1 MTAHAQSGSEPNG
14 ASGAPTGRAPDAHQ
28 RVGVFLRETRQAR
41 GLSVEDVSTVLR
53 IRESHIGA
61 IEDGRFRDLPGST
74 YATGFVRSYARYLD
88 LDETAVVERF
98 KDEVAAVEAEA
109 ELVLPYATRER
120 RFPSPALLVAS
131 VLVAVVVYGAWHI
144 LSGAEQKGGPAA
156 DVAAGSTESP
166 ASPAAGGGAGAGAAD
181 TNTGDNA
188 GAGGATVVPAD
199 QTEPTGDKAPAKPAN
214 DKASFDLRGGAVD
227 LASVTPAVPVLP
239 VDPEVLEA
247 DAAFA
252 GIYASQPERM
262 QQSRPHVLVRALN
275 DSWIQ
280 LSDASG
286 GPMYSHILRKGE
298 DFAVP
303 SRPGVLLTVGNTGTV
318 RLVVDGRV
326 LPALGPDGTLRRD
339 IALDPERLSSL
350 H

>member
-1 MTAHAQSGSEPNG
+1 
-14 ASGAPTGRAPDAHQ
+14 
-28 RVGVFLRETRQAR
+28 VLLRETRQAR

-120 RFPSPALLVAS
+120 RLPSPALLVAS
-131 VLVAVVVYGAWHI
+131 VLVAAVVYGAWHI
-144 LSGAEQKGGPAA
+144 LAGAEQRGGPAA
-156 DVAAGSTESP
+156 DVAAGTEAP
-166 ASPAAGGGAGAGAAD
+166 AVPAAGSGAGTADTSASSGGAK
-181 TNTGDNA
+181 
-188 GAGGATVVPAD
+188 VVPAD
-199 QTEPTGDKAPAKPAN
+199 ESEPAGATDPAKPAN
-214 DKASFDLRGGAVD
+214 DKASFDLRGGAAVSAAAMPMTP
-227 LASVTPAVPVLP
+227 LAPI
-239 VDPEVLEA
+239 DPEVREA

-252 GIYASQPERM
+252 GINSPQTERVPE
-262 QQSRPHVLVRALN
+262 SRPHVLVRALN

-280 LSDASG
+280 LSDAAG
-286 GPMYSHILRKGE
+286 GPMFSHILRKGE

-339 IALDPERLSSL
+339 IALDPERLSAL

>member
-1 MTAHAQSGSEPNG
+1 MAAQAHSGSEPNG
-14 ASGAPTGRAPDAHQ
+14 ASGARTGRAPDAHQ
-28 RVGVFLRETRQAR
+28 RVGVFLRETRQAH

-53 IRESHIGA
+53 IRETHIGA

-74 YATGFVRSYARYLD
+74 YANGFVRSYARYLD
-88 LDETAVVERF
+88 LDEVAVVERF

-120 RFPSPALLVAS
+120 RLPSPAVLVAS

-144 LSGAEQKGGPAA
+144 LSGTEQKGGPTA
-156 DVAAGSTESP
+156 DIAGSTEAPAMP
-166 ASPAAGGGAGAGAAD
+166 ASGSATGAGATATSAGDATGSGGAA
-181 TNTGDNA
+181 
-188 GAGGATVVPAD
+188 VVPVD
-199 QTEPTGDKAPAKPAN
+199 QTEPAGDKAPAKPAN
-214 DKASFDLRGGAVD
+214 DKASFDLRGGAAD
-227 LASVTPAVPVLP
+227 LAKATPVAPVLP
-239 VDPEVLEA
+239 VDDEVREA

-252 GIYASQPERM
+252 GIYAPQPERV
-262 QQSRPHVLVRALN
+262 QASRPHVLVRALS

-303 SRPGVLLTVGNTGTV
+303 NRPGVLLTVGNTGTV
-318 RLVVDGRV
+318 RLVVNGRV

-339 IALDPERLSSL
+339 IALDPERLSAL

>member
-1 MTAHAQSGSEPNG
+1 
-14 ASGAPTGRAPDAHQ
+14 
-28 RVGVFLRETRQAR
+28 VFLRETRQTR

-53 IRESHIGA
+53 IRASHIGA

-88 LDETAVVERF
+88 LDETAIVERF

-120 RFPSPALLVAS
+120 RLPSPALLVAS
-131 VLVAVVVYGAWHI
+131 VLVAAVVYGAWHI
-144 LSGAEQKGGPAA
+144 LAGTEQRGGPAA
-156 DVAAGSTESP
+156 DVAAGTEAP
-166 ASPAAGGGAGAGAAD
+166 AYPAAGSGAGTAD
-181 TNTGDNA
+181 SSA
-188 GAGGATVVPAD
+188 SAGGARVVPAD
-199 QTEPTGDKAPAKPAN
+199 QTEPAADTDPVKPAN
-214 DKASFDLRGGAVD
+214 DKASFDLRSGPAG
-227 LASVTPAVPVLP
+227 LATVMPLLAPAAPL
-239 VDPEVLEA
+239 DPEVREA

-252 GIYASQPERM
+252 GINMPQAERLPE
-262 QQSRPHVLVRALN
+262 SRPHVLVRALN

-280 LSDASG
+280 LTDASG

-318 RLVVDGRV
+318 RLVINGRV

-339 IALDPERLSSL
+339 IALDPERLSAL